1 MSNTTPE
8 YVKVSYKKR
17 RSFTGQSSSGDE
29 AVGKQGGSAPPDKGA
44 ARGAGTSYNRFNLLP
59 LVNLDAQVTQKS
71 SSDEAKDIPLIDPR
85 IKDGTRKRKWKH
97 SRLFPVQCTSSES
110 AEELL
115 RTAMQQ
121 RSQNSYKMSKKAGNW
136 TAKEWAMILG
146 IKWPIKDINHM
157 EFLPTMLRSVGRS
170 V

>member
-17 RSFTGQSSSGDE
+17 RSFTGQSLSGDE

-71 SSDEAKDIPLIDPR
+71 SSDEAEDIPLIDPR
-85 IKDGTRKRKWKH
+85 IKDGTRKRK
-97 SRLFPVQCTSSES
+97 
-110 AEELL
+110 
-115 RTAMQQ
+115 
-121 RSQNSYKMSKKAGNW
+121 
-136 TAKEWAMILG
+136 
-146 IKWPIKDINHM
+146 
-157 EFLPTMLRSVGRS
+157 
-170 V
+170 